1 MNPYLKFLLILLFYS
16 ALLIGCAPAAE
27 ERIAEISTSI
37 PTVIPPDTPT
47 AIPTATRIPT
57 ITPAPI
63 NTETPVPVSTVA
75 PLPTNTFTPLPTD
88 TPTPEFSIISYALN
102 FSVNGEA
109 IEVYEFGRGPE
120 HLILIGGIHGGYEWN
135 TVLLMFQMI
144 DYFTENIEQLPS
156 NLKLSIIPVMNP
168 DGLRLITGSPG
179 RFSEEDVPTST
190 DAGRFNANG
199 VDLNRN
205 WNCDWTPVG
214 YWRNQEVDAGTG
226 PESEKEVLN
235 VRFHVENSNPA
246 GVIFYHSAASAL
258 YPGICNGVMADGTNE
273 IVAAYETGSGYS
285 PPARGGTII
294 GYAVTGGAADYFATK
309 NIAAFEVELTNHQDT
324 EFDRNLAGVLEVI
337 NFLTT
342 DDQTP
347 EE

>member
-1 MNPYLKFLLILLFYS
+1 
-16 ALLIGCAPAAE
+16 
-27 ERIAEISTSI
+27 
-37 PTVIPPDTPT
+37 
-47 AIPTATRIPT
+47 
-57 ITPAPI
+57 
-63 NTETPVPVSTVA
+63 
-75 PLPTNTFTPLPTD
+75 
-88 TPTPEFSIISYALN
+88 
-102 FSVNGEA
+102 
-109 IEVYEFGRGPE
+109 
-120 HLILIGGIHGGYEWN
+120 
-135 TVLLMFQMI
+135 
-144 DYFTENIEQLPS
+144 
-156 NLKLSIIPVMNP
+156 MNP

-179 RFSEEDVPTST
+179 RFNEEDVPSST

-214 YWRNQEVDAGTG
+214 YWRNQEVDAGSG
-226 PESEKEVLN
+226 PESEREVLN
-235 VRFHVENSNPA
+235 VRFHVESSNPA

-258 YPGICNGVMADGTNE
+258 YPGICNGVKADGTDA

-337 NFLTT
+337 SLLAPDTE
-342 DDQTP
+342 P
-347 EE
+347 EQEEEEES